1 MLTLPFSD
9 IVEEHVKNMT
19 SAVDNKD
26 GTYTIYHG
34 DEPVAVLS
42 VSASEVAQQQE
53 TVQEPQVQT
62 PEPEEVAIAPN
73 VPVPWYKRMWH
84 WFQRA

>member
-42 VSASEVAQQQE
+42 VSASEVSE
-53 TVQEPQVQT
+53 SPVSEDQVQT